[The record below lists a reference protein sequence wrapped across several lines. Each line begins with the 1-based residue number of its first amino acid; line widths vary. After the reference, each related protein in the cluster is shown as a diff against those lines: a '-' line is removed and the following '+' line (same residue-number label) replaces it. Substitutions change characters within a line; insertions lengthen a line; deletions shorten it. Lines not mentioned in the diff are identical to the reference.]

1 VLELSLDSSHHF
13 FGKLFVWNSQVQ
25 VSGQLWLGTFFNGA
39 VWHGRQ
45 DGGPQLPT
53 DVTMLVKAGSNVL
66 QVIGEF
72 PGEFSM

>member
-1 VLELSLDSSHHF
+1 
-13 FGKLFVWNSQVQ
+13 